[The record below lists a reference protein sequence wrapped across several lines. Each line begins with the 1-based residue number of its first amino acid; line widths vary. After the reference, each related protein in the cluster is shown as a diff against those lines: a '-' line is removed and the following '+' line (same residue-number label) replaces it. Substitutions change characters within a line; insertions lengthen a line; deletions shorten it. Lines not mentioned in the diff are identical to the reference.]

1 MREKGISVVA
11 GTTVV
16 PSAHTETAPG
26 AVRAHVPK
34 AIKIEDNHFVF
45 LLFFS
50 YFLSMLK
57 KDLQVCL
64 AFYTWADYVKAFL
77 RRV

>member
-1 MREKGISVVA
+1 MREQVVRVVA

-16 PSAHTETAPG
+16 PSAHTETTPG
-26 AVRAHVPK
+26 AGRAHVPK

-50 YFLSMLK
+50 
-57 KDLQVCL
+57 
-64 AFYTWADYVKAFL
+64 WI
-77 RRV
+77 